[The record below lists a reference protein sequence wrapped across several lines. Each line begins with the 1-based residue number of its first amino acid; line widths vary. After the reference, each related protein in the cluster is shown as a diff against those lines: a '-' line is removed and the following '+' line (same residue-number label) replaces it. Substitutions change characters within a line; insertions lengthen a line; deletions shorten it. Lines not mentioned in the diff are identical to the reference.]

1 MHLSFHMG
9 NHYNCLTPIAVAAEV
24 VNVPQKEKHQNVGE
38 VVGEVVAV
46 EVAEQ
51 ASSTFK
57 VNVNINEEMKEKK
70 KEDDID
76 IQEREEEEKSGPTV
90 LRKSQQQHEHEQEK
104 EILDTRLDSK
114 YICNRVAQSTQEGTE

>member
-9 NHYNCLTPIAVAAEV
+9 NHYNCLAPIAVAAEV

-38 VVGEVVAV
+38 V
-46 EVAEQ
+46 AEQ

-57 VNVNINEEMKEKK
+57 VNVNINEEMKEMKEKK

-76 IQEREEEEKSGPTV
+76 IQEGEEEEKSGPTV
-90 LRKSQQQHEHEQEK
+90 PFPNQAESAIKSPPKRNLRGRREKVEK
-104 EILDTRLDSK
+104 EP
-114 YICNRVAQSTQEGTE
+114 QSSSGLEK